1 MNLSEAQT
9 FVTISVG
16 GKRFETTISTL
27 TRVPDSYFSII
38 SSGHWKKTEE
48 NIIRIDRNP
57 RFFEYILDYLR
68 HGLGDMYLPESIYT
82 EDSMLSFYHE
92 SIFYGLNELTDYILK
107 IICIENWAVLKRDV
121 IPTFVDADDN
131 EKLLQHVTL
140 AVYEAPNVISIGMH
154 WLERNFPQSPL
165 IQILNVERLRFL
177 TNPESHHSHSQGVRP
192 DFSSLME
199 RHRFEKSNEDLAT
212 YCMRQIIMKEALHG
226 AVNEGLLSTQNIPFQ
241 NDVFHQQNVR
251 GRQQQSFSAQI
262 QEAWKRRI
270 NRVGINQSIQMLQHS
285 PHHHQ
290 QQQQQQQNK
299 IDDVGVSYTHC
310 LFVSRGGQATSSWV
324 YPLSSTTSSLDKITP
339 MLSQRQFKY
348 ANMFKEVNNRKD
360 TMQNL
365 APIEEEEEEE
375 RIATPWK

>member
-9 FVTISVG
+9 FVTISVS

-38 SSGHWKKTEE
+38 SSGPWKKTEE

-107 IICIENWAVLKRDV
+107 IICIENWAVPKRDV

-165 IQILNVERLRFL
+165 IQILNIERLRFL

-212 YCMRQIIMKEALHG
+212 YCMRQIIMKEALNG
-226 AVNEGLLSTQNIPFQ
+226 AVNEGSLSTQNIPFQ
-241 NDVFHQQNVR
+241 NDVFHQQNGR

-270 NRVGINQSIQMLQHS
+270 NRVGINQNIQMTQQSHPYQ
-285 PHHHQ
+285 PHHP
-290 QQQQQQQNK
+290 QNK
-299 IDDVGVSYTHC
+299 TDDVGISYTHC
-310 LFVSRGGQATSSWV
+310 LFVSRGGQATSSWE
-324 YPLSSTTSSLDKITP
+324 YPLSSSTTSSIDTITP
-339 MLSQRQFKY
+339 MLSQQQIKY
-348 ANMFKEVNNRKD
+348 ANMFKEVNIRKD

-365 APIEEEEEEE
+365 SPVGEEEE